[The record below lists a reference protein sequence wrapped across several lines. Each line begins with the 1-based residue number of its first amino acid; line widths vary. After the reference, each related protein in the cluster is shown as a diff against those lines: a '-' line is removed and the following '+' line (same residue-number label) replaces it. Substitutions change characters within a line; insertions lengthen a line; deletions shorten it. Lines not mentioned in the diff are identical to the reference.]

1 MNMKWNHP
9 KEEILEEKR
18 RSRQG
23 YDSLRRDDFW
33 NCDLQ
38 PETSPCEFNKFLSDF
53 GSF

>member
-1 MNMKWNHP
+1 MEPSQGGNSGG
-9 KEEILEEKR
+9 KR

-23 YDSLRRDDFW
+23 HDSLRRDDFW

-38 PETSPCEFNKFLSDF
+38 PETSPCEFNKILSDF